1 MYGPGCCGDYA
12 ARACHERAQYE
23 TSGVRVLNRRLF
35 RLAVPLAVGAMT
47 LAACGDG
54 DDGETGGPGGDKKT
68 YTIAFQGP
76 LSGDNAA
83 IGENEANGVKLAIKL
98 ANEKGDLPFKL
109 EYSGQDDLGSPE
121 GGPPAAQKS
130 IDDAKVMAVVGP
142 AFSGASQASGPLFSD
157 AQLAAV
163 SPSAT
168 NPDLTSQGFTSFFR
182 VVPPDDAQ
190 GAEAA
195 NYISKVLKSKKV
207 YSLNDK
213 SEYGV
218 GLAGVLDKTLK
229 ANGTEVVQE
238 GVPITKDY
246 STVAQKVKNS
256 GADAIFYSGYYP
268 ELGLLTKALKS
279 AGFNGAILSGDGSN
293 DDEFIKQAT
302 PAIAENVYLFCPCG
316 DANVDPKAK
325 DFADAYTKE
334 FGKPA
339 GAYSPESFDA
349 ANAIIAA
356 MKSVGADLTR
366 EKVLAAIRTVDYT
379 GITKTIKFTD
389 KGEVTGK
396 TIFVYQVKGGK
407 RAVLG
412 TTESLVS

>member
-1 MYGPGCCGDYA
+1 M
-12 ARACHERAQYE
+12 
-23 TSGVRVLNRRLF
+23 LNRRLL
-35 RLAVPLAVGAMT
+35 RLAVPVAVGALT
-47 LAACGDG
+47 LAACGSDDG
-54 DDGETGGPGGDKKT
+54 DPGGDGKKT

-83 IGENEANGVKLAIKL
+83 IGENEANGVKLAVDQ
-98 ANEKGDLPFKL
+98 ANAKGDLPFTL
-109 EYSGQDDLGSPE
+109 AYAGQDDLGSPE
-121 GGPPAAQKS
+121 GGPIAAQKS
-130 IDDAKVMAVVGP
+130 IDDESVMAVVGP
-142 AFSGASQASGPLFSD
+142 AFSGASKASAPLFKD
-157 AQLAAV
+157 ASLAAV

-168 NPDLTSQGFTSFFR
+168 NPDLTKLGFTSFFR

-229 ANGTEVVQE
+229 ANGTAIVQE
-238 GVPITKDY
+238 GVPVTKDY

-256 GADAIFYSGYYP
+256 GADAIFYSGYFP
-268 ELGLLTKALKS
+268 ELALLTKALKA
-279 AGFNGAILSGDGSN
+279 AGFAGTILSGDGSN

-302 PAIAENVYLFCPCG
+302 AEVAEGVYLFCPCG

-325 DFADAYTKE
+325 DFAAAYQAK
-334 FGKPA
+334 FSKPA
-339 GAYSPESFDA
+339 GAYSPEAFDA

-356 MKSVGADLTR
+356 MKTVGAELTR
-366 EKVLAAIRTVDYT
+366 EKVLEAVRAVNYT
-379 GITKTIKFTD
+379 GITKTIKFTQT
-389 KGEVTGK
+389 GEVEGNA
-396 TIFVYQVKGGK
+396 IFLYQVKAGK
-407 RAVLG
+407 RGVLG
-412 TTESLVS
+412 VTEDLIK

>member
-1 MYGPGCCGDYA
+1 M
-12 ARACHERAQYE
+12 
-23 TSGVRVLNRRLF
+23 LNRRLF

-54 DDGETGGPGGDKKT
+54 ETEGPGEGGKKE
-68 YTIAFQGP
+68 YTLAYQGP

-83 IGENEANGVKLAIKL
+83 IGENEANGVKLAVKL
-98 ANEKGDLPFKL
+98 ANEKGDLPFTLK
-109 EYSGQDDLGSPE
+109 YAGQDDLGSPE
-121 GGPPAAQKS
+121 GGPTAAQKS
-130 IDDAKVMAVVGP
+130 IDDASVMAVVGP
-142 AFSGASQASGPLFSD
+142 AFSGASKASGPLFKD
-157 AQLAAV
+157 AGLTAV

-168 NPDLTSQGFTSFFR
+168 NPELTNLGFSTFFR

-195 NYISKVLKSKKV
+195 NYISKVLKAKKV

-229 ANGTEVVQE
+229 ANGTEIVQE

-256 GADAIFYSGYYP
+256 GADAMFYSGYFP
-268 ELGLLTKALKS
+268 ELALLTKALKS
-279 AGFNGAILSGDGSN
+279 AGYTGAILSGDGSN
-293 DDEFIKQAT
+293 DDEYIKQAT
-302 PAIAENVYLFCPCG
+302 AETAEGVTLFCPCG
-316 DANVDPKAK
+316 DANVDPNAK
-325 DFADAYTKE
+325 DFAAAYLAE
-334 FGKPA
+334 FKKPA

-349 ANAIIAA
+349 ANAIISA
-356 MKSVGADLTR
+356 MKGIGADLTR
-366 EKVLAAIRTVDYT
+366 EKVLEAVRSVDYK

-389 KGEVTGK
+389 KGEVEGK
-396 TIFVYQVKGGK
+396 TIFVYQVKAGK
-407 RAVLG
+407 RAVIG
-412 TTESLVS
+412 TTADLVG

>member
-1 MYGPGCCGDYA
+1 M
-12 ARACHERAQYE
+12 
-23 TSGVRVLNRRLF
+23 LNRRLF
-35 RLAVPLAVGAMT
+35 RMAVPLAVGA
-47 LAACGDG
+47 LALTACGDDSG
-54 DDGETGGPGGDKKT
+54 SDDGDGGKPT
-68 YTIAFQGP
+68 YKLAYQGP

-83 IGENEANGVKLAIKL
+83 IGENEANGVKLAVKL
-98 ANEKGDLPFKL
+98 ANEKGDLPFTL
-109 EYSGQDDLGSPE
+109 EYVGQDDMGSPE

-130 IDDAKVMAVVGP
+130 IDDADVMAVVGP
-142 AFSGASQASGPLFSD
+142 AFSGASKASGPLFKE
-157 AQLAAV
+157 ARLAAV

-168 NPDLTSQGFTSFFR
+168 NPDLTKQGFDTFFR

-218 GLAGVLDKTLK
+218 GLAGVLDATLK
-229 ANGTEVVQE
+229 ANGTAIVQE

-256 GADAIFYSGYYP
+256 GADAIFYSGYFP
-268 ELGLLTKALKS
+268 ELALLTKALKS
-279 AGFNGAILSGDGSN
+279 AGYTGAILSGDGSN
-293 DDEFIKQAT
+293 DDEYIKQAT
-302 PAIAENVYLFCPCG
+302 PATAEGVYLFCPCG
-316 DANVDPKAK
+316 DANVDPNAK
-325 DFADAYTKE
+325 TFADAYTAE
-334 FGKPA
+334 FKKPA

-356 MKSVGADLTR
+356 MKSVGADLDR
-366 EKVLAAIRTVDYT
+366 EKVLAAIRTVNYT
-379 GITKTIKFTD
+379 GITKTVKFTD
-389 KGEVTGK
+389 TGEVEGK
-396 TIFVYQVKGGK
+396 TIFLFQVKDGK

-412 TTESLVS
+412 TTEELAK

>member
-1 MYGPGCCGDYA
+1 M
-12 ARACHERAQYE
+12 
-23 TSGVRVLNRRLF
+23 LNRRLF
-35 RLAVPLAVGAMT
+35 RLAVPLAVGALT

-54 DDGETGGPGGDKKT
+54 DSETPGEDGKKS

-98 ANEKGDLPFKL
+98 ANEKGDLPFTLK
-109 EYSGQDDLGSPE
+109 YSGQDDLGSPE
-121 GGPPAAQKS
+121 GGPTAAQKS
-130 IDDAKVMAVVGP
+130 IDDAEVMAVVGP
-142 AFSGASQASGPLFSD
+142 AFSGASKASGPLFSD
-157 AQLAAV
+157 AKLAAV

-195 NYISKVLKSKKV
+195 NYISKTLKAKKV

-218 GLAGVLDKTLK
+218 GLAGVLDKTLQ
-229 ANGTEVVQE
+229 ANGTAIVQE

-256 GADAIFYSGYYP
+256 GADAIFYSGYFP
-268 ELGLLTKALKS
+268 ELALLSKALKS
-279 AGFNGAILSGDGSN
+279 AGYAGTILSGDGSN
-293 DDEFIKQAT
+293 DDEYIKQAT
-302 PAIAENVYLFCPCG
+302 AETAEGVYLFCPCG
-316 DANVDPKAK
+316 DANVDPNAK
-325 DFADAYTKE
+325 EFAAAYTAE
-334 FGKPA
+334 FKKPA

-366 EKVLAAIRTVDYT
+366 EKVLEAIRGVDYK
-379 GITKTIKFTD
+379 GITKQIKFTD
-389 KGEVTGK
+389 KGEVEGK
-396 TIFVYQVKGGK
+396 TIFVYQVKAGK
-407 RAVLG
+407 RGVLG
-412 TTESLVS
+412 TTADLIS

>member
-1 MYGPGCCGDYA
+1 M
-12 ARACHERAQYE
+12 
-23 TSGVRVLNRRLF
+23 LNRRLT
-35 RLAVPLAVGAMT
+35 RTAAILAVGVLA
-47 LAACGDG
+47 LAACGD
-54 DDGETGGPGGDKKT
+54 DDPKGAGGKPT
-68 YTIAFQGP
+68 YTLAYQGP

-83 IGENEANGVKLAIKL
+83 IGENEANGVKLAIDL
-98 ANEKGDLPFKL
+98 ANEKGDLPFTLK
-109 EYSGQDDLGSPE
+109 YSGQDDLGSPE

-130 IDDAKVMAVVGP
+130 IDDATVMAVVGP
-142 AFSGASQASGPLFSD
+142 AFSGASKASGPLFKE
-157 AQLAAV
+157 AKLAAV

-168 NPDLTSQGFTSFFR
+168 NPDLTSLGFTSFFR

-195 NYISKVLKSKKV
+195 NYISKTLKAKKV

-229 ANGTEVVQE
+229 ANGTAIVQE

-256 GADAIFYSGYYP
+256 GADAMFYSGYFP
-268 ELGLLTKALKS
+268 ELALLTKALKS
-279 AGFNGAILSGDGSN
+279 AGFAGTILSGDGSN
-293 DDEFIKQAT
+293 DDEYIKQAT
-302 PAIAENVYLFCPCG
+302 PAIAKDVYLFCPCG

-325 DFADAYTKE
+325 DFAAKYQAK
-334 FGKPA
+334 FSKPA

-356 MKSVGADLTR
+356 MKSVGKDLTR
-366 EKVLAAIRTVDYT
+366 ETVLEAIRGIDYT
-379 GITKTIKFTD
+379 GITKQIKFTD
-389 KGEVTGK
+389 KGEVEGK
-396 TIFVYQVKGGK
+396 TIFVYQVKDGK

-412 TTESLVS
+412 TTAELIS